1 MTTEKIK
8 YPLKNKL
15 IVLVLVAMVPV
26 LYIAIY
32 LIMALLNYSRAYDQI
47 VSSMT
52 LANNYNINFKD
63 EMDESL
69 YKLVV
74 SNITFD
80 TIEEDETLRDPYKL
94 IGELR
99 GGSDNLLT
107 MTRDRE
113 SRLWLQSLLRNLDT
127 LEDRVD
133 DIRENQEAD
142 GQYEKNIDMLYN
154 DIYILTELIQDD
166 IQHYIYYQTRS
177 IEQLKVQLNAE
188 VEHVIFVSILFGTG
202 VVTVVILS
210 TTAILNS
217 ITKPIQE
224 LCRITSQIAEGNFSD
239 RAKMQTRDELE
250 VLSDSVNDMSEN
262 LEVMV
267 HQIKED
273 ERKMRHAEL
282 RLLQEQIN
290 PHFLYNTL
298 DTIVWLIEGD
308 DPDKAVD
315 MVVAL
320 SEFFRLVLSRGK
332 EYITIR
338 EEEQH
343 IRGYLE
349 IQQARYR
356 DILDY
361 EIRIDPE
368 LYQYKILKLTL
379 QPLVENSLY
388 HGIKYKRAKGK
399 IWITGEM
406 KHDVSSGEDR
416 IVLSV
421 QDNGV
426 GMDEEELERLRV
438 EISKPCKETEKGFGL
453 ANVNERIR
461 MNFGMEYGMTIES
474 EKGSGTKV
482 SIAIPAVKL
491 QGELPEEALQES
503 AKTGKK
509 EERA

>member
-1 MTTEKIK
+1 MTAEKIK

-15 IVLVLVAMVPV
+15 IVLVLVAMMPI
-26 LYIAIY
+26 LYITIY
-32 LIMALLNYSRAYDQI
+32 LIMALVNYSRAYDQI

-52 LANNYNINFKD
+52 VANNYNMNFKE
-63 EMDESL
+63 EMDEGL

-74 SNITFD
+74 SSVTFD
-80 TIEEDETLRDPYKL
+80 TIEEDGTLKNPYTL
-94 IGELR
+94 IEGLR
-99 GGSDNLLT
+99 TEGNKLLT
-107 MTRDRE
+107 MTTDRE
-113 SRLWLQSLLRNLDT
+113 SRVWLQSLLRNLDT
-127 LEDRVD
+127 LEDRVN
-133 DIRENQEAD
+133 DIKVNLEAD
-142 GQYEKNIDMLYN
+142 GQYEKNIDMLNN

-166 IQHYIYYQTRS
+166 IQYYIYYQTRS
-177 IEQLKVQLNAE
+177 IEQLKIQLNTE
-188 VEHVIFVSILFGTG
+188 VETVIFVSILIGGCIVIAVIFITG
-202 VVTVVILS
+202 
-210 TTAILNS
+210 AILNS

-224 LCRITSQIAEGNFSD
+224 LCRITSRIAEGNFSD
-239 RAKMQTRDELE
+239 RAKMQTKDELE

-320 SEFFRLVLSRGK
+320 SEFFRLVLSKGK
-332 EYITIR
+332 EYISIR
-338 EEEQH
+338 EEKEH

-349 IQQARYR
+349 IQQVRYR

-361 EIRIDPE
+361 EISIEPE
-368 LYQYKILKLTL
+368 LYRYKILKLTL

-399 IWITGEM
+399 IWVTGKM
-406 KHDVSSGEDR
+406 LRGNTPKEDR
-416 IVLSV
+416 ILLCV

-426 GMDEEELERLRV
+426 GMDEEEVRRLQA
-438 EISKPCKETEKGFGL
+438 EIARPCKETEKGFGL

-461 MNFGMEYGMTIES
+461 MNFGAEYGMTITS
-474 EKGSGTKV
+474 EKGGGTKI
-482 SIAIPAVKL
+482 SIVIPAVEYEEKT
-491 QGELPEEALQES
+491 PEKE
-503 AKTGKK
+503 KK
-509 EERA
+509 EETP